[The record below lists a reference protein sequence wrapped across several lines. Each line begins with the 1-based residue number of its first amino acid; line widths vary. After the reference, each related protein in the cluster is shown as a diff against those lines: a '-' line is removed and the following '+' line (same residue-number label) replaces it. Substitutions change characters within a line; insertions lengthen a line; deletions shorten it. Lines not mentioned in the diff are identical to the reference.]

1 MYYIYIYI
9 CINVSICI
17 HTDVYVDLS
26 LCNTHGQC
34 SGKTAL
40 EKKLQWKILHLILI
54 LTGS

>member
-26 LCNTHGQC
+26 LYVTRMGNAVEKLHWKKNC
-34 SGKTAL
+34 SGKSY
-40 EKKLQWKILHLILI
+40 I
-54 LTGS
+54 SF